1 MGKIF
6 LIALSAFVFMAC
18 SLSRPTNDTIYITD
32 QNKERIDSMYNRR
45 LEIWSEPYQ
54 IKDIETSYGRTNIIV
69 SGKEGSPAL
78 FLIHAMGVTATMW
91 FPNIHEL
98 SKSFR
103 VYSINTIGDIG
114 KSEYRLDKLDDYP
127 KNGEQYAHWLS
138 EICDALNLSR
148 VHVVGSSMGGWIAMN
163 FAVYQAQSID
173 KLVLLGPM
181 GLKANYLRVMGKLFK
196 VLINPSDRNKRA
208 LIAFALGE
216 NEKVVTEMH
225 EYMFVA
231 TNCKPRLSPPKG
243 LTRRELTRVKSNTL
257 LVLGTWDECIG
268 NTDRNENFARKSI
281 SDIDVVILPT
291 GHLMNVEQPEI
302 VNALI
307 RKHLNDE

>member
-1 MGKIF
+1 MH
-6 LIALSAFVFMAC
+6 
-18 SLSRPTNDTIYITD
+18 
-32 QNKERIDSMYNRR
+32 NKR

-69 SGKEGSPAL
+69 SGEEGNPAL

-91 FPNIHEL
+91 FPNIQEL

-138 EICDALNLSR
+138 EICDTLSLKS
-148 VHVVGSSMGGWIAMN
+148 VNVIGSSMGGWIALN
-163 FAVYQAQSID
+163 FAAYQPERID

-181 GLKANYLRVMGKLFK
+181 GLKANYLKVMGKLFK
-196 VLINPSDRNKRA
+196 VLINPSDKNKRE
-208 LIAFALGE
+208 LIAFALGD

-225 EYMFVA
+225 EYMFTA
-231 TNCKPRLSPPKG
+231 TNCKPKLSPPKG
-243 LTRRELTRVKSNTL
+243 LKKKELKRVKSNTL
-257 LVLGTWDECIG
+257 LVLGSLDECIG
-268 NTDRNENFARKSI
+268 NTNRNEKLARKHI
-281 SDIDVVILPT
+281 SDIDVIILST
-291 GHLMNVEQPEI
+291 GHLMNVEEPEM
-302 VNALI
+302 VNELI
-307 RKHLNDE
+307 IRHIKE